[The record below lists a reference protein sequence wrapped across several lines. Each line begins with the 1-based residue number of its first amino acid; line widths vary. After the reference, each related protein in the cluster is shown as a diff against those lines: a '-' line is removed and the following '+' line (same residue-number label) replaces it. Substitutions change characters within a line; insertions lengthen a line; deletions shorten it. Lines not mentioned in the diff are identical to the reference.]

1 MMGKTGLKSK
11 VLLLIVFKPDPLRP
25 EILSFVVDMED
36 EIMSKVQRE
45 KLDDLKNKI
54 DKLKIDVAILKTL
67 LAIIEDSP
75 DDEKI
80 ELLASLVKL
89 AQSLD
94 QNITFFK
101 QYLNVLVAQELKR
114 TQSRSSN
121 SPVPKN
127 ASKTSNH
134 TTGKPKTRGGGR

>member
-1 MMGKTGLKSK
+1 
-11 VLLLIVFKPDPLRP
+11 
-25 EILSFVVDMED
+25 MEE
-36 EIMSKVQRE
+36 EIMSEVQRE

-80 ELLASLVKL
+80 ELLESLVQL
-89 AQSLD
+89 AQFLD
-94 QNITFFK
+94 QNITCLK
-101 QYLNVLVAQELKR
+101 QYLNALVAQELKR
-114 TQSRSSN
+114 TQNHLSN
-121 SPVPKN
+121 SSVPKN

-134 TTGKPKTRGGGR
+134 TTGKPKTRRGR